1 MKLNHFHGKKLYL
14 SFKAEQ
20 IDHSVL
26 TGNPPQVVIQ
36 TTPPAIAPPT
46 ATPSLN
52 APPTPIPT
60 PVVVSSPVVTPVQ
73 VKIEPNTS
81 NMKMN
86 MLSGPQPHLKPWS
99 GSSLE
104 PRRFKP
110 ISVENWGIF
119 LLNR

>member
-1 MKLNHFHGKKLYL
+1 MIVFVY
-14 SFKAEQ
+14 FQAEQ
-20 IDHSVL
+20 IDPSVL

-36 TTPPAIAPPT
+36 TTSPTLPP

-60 PVVVSSPVVTPVQ
+60 PVVVSSPVSPV
-73 VKIEPNTS
+73 VKIEPTS
-81 NMKMN
+81 NMKIN

>member
-1 MKLNHFHGKKLYL
+1 MKLNQFHRKKLYL

-36 TTPPAIAPPT
+36 TTPPTIAPPP
-46 ATPSLN
+46 AAPSLN